1 MSPAR
6 IVTER
11 LETTVGGRTTVRP
24 ETRRTLISLGLQAGQ
39 RAAFLAPAL
48 GLVVFWLFPFKPA
61 VTLYVLIVGLGIV
74 LLKVIE
80 LSRLSFETEEI
91 VRRYLHANDTH

>member
-1 MSPAR
+1 MESQ
-6 IVTER
+6 TEIPR
-11 LETTVGGRTTVRP
+11 ALF
-24 ETRRTLISLGLQAGQ
+24 SLGLQAGPW
-39 RAAFLAPAL
+39 AAFLAPAL